1 MSEDR
6 RPAGEPVPPGDPAL
20 PAASAPSPAPLAP
33 PPPRVRLVPSS
44 ALGAA
49 FARLFVLQAT
59 WNYERMQGLGLAHAL
74 SPVVKALEKDDA
86 AASRAL
92 VPHTGYFNTHP
103 VMAAVATGVVAGE
116 LEKRAAGEP
125 ALDDAGLAR
134 AKQALGSSLAAAGD
148 PLFWN
153 ALRPMLALAAA
164 AGWRDERSALGIL
177 TFLAGYNVVAI
188 GFRVRGLFEGY
199 RRGLAYVAHLPR
211 RLARLTEALRLIGV
225 VLAAL
230 VVSSILIPGG
240 EPAPRQVLA
249 GAVGLVLGALAFG
262 RARLGP
268 AEWGLAL
275 VLSILAWVT
284 IGPGRTSS

>member
-1 MSEDR
+1 MSDLV
-6 RPAGEPVPPGDPAL
+6 PPPMPVPV
-20 PAASAPSPAPLAP
+20 
-33 PPPRVRLVPSS
+33 PRVRLVPSS
-44 ALGAA
+44 ALGSA

-59 WNYERMQGLGLAHAL
+59 WNYERMQGLGFAHAL
-74 SPVVKALEKDDA
+74 APVVKALVKDEA
-86 AASRAL
+86 AAARAL

-164 AGWRDERSALGIL
+164 AGWRDDRSAIGIL
-177 TFLAGYNVVAI
+177 TFLAGYNLVAI
-188 GFRVRGLFEGY
+188 GYRIRGLFEGY
-199 RRGLAYVAHLPR
+199 RRGLAYVAQLPR
-211 RLARLTEALRLIGV
+211 RLARLTEALRLLGV

-230 VVSSILIPGG
+230 LVSSILIPEG
-240 EPAPRQVLA
+240 EAAPRQVLA
-249 GAVGLVLGALAFG
+249 GAVGLALGALAFG

-275 VLSILAWVT
+275 ALSVLAWVT
-284 IGPGRTSS
+284 IGPGDHLFQAHAGGAWSGPNW

>member
-1 MSEDR
+1 MSDL
-6 RPAGEPVPPGDPAL
+6 VPP
-20 PAASAPSPAPLAP
+20 AP
-33 PPPRVRLVPSS
+33 PPVPRARLVPST
-44 ALGAA
+44 ALGGA
-49 FARLFVLQAT
+49 FFRLFALQAT
-59 WNYERMQGLGLAHAL
+59 WNFERMQGLGLAYAL
-74 SPVVKALEKDDA
+74 SPIVRALAKDDA
-86 AASRAL
+86 AAARAL

-164 AGWRDERSALGIL
+164 TGWRDDRSALGIL

-188 GFRVRGLFEGY
+188 GYRVRGLFEGY
-199 RRGLAYVAHLPR
+199 RRGLAYVAQLPR
-211 RLARLTEALRLIGV
+211 RLVRLGEALRLLGV

-230 VVSSILIPGG
+230 LVSSILIPEG
-240 EPAPRQVLA
+240 EAAPRQVLA
-249 GAVGLVLGALAFG
+249 GAVGLALGALAFG

-275 VLSILAWVT
+275 ALSVLAWVT
-284 IGPGRTSS
+284 IGPGDHLF

>member
-1 MSEDR
+1 MSEL
-6 RPAGEPVPPGDPAL
+6 VPP
-20 PAASAPSPAPLAP
+20 APSPSPPEPPVVAAP
-33 PPPRVRLVPSS
+33 PAPAPATRVRLVPPS
-44 ALGAA
+44 ALASA

-59 WNYERMQGLGLAHAL
+59 WNYERMQGLGLAFAL
-74 SPVVKALEKDDA
+74 SPVVRALARDEA
-86 AASRAL
+86 ATARAL

-125 ALDDAGLAR
+125 ALDDAGLMR

-153 ALRPMLALAAA
+153 ALRPMLAVAAA
-164 AGWRDERSALGIL
+164 VGWRDDRAALGIF

-188 GFRVRGLFEGY
+188 GYRIRGLFEGY
-199 RRGLAYVAHLPR
+199 RRGLAYVAQLPR
-211 RLARLTEALRLIGV
+211 RLARLTNALRLLGV
-225 VLAAL
+225 VLSAL
-230 VVSSILIPGG
+230 LVSSILIPGG
-240 EPAPRQVLA
+240 AAAPRQVFF
-249 GAVGLVLGALAFG
+249 GAIGLLLGALAFG

-275 VLSILAWVT
+275 ALSVLAWVT
-284 IGPGRTSS
+284 IGPGDHLF